1 MEKKTLGSFISALRR
16 AQGLTQQE
24 VADRL
29 AVSNKA
35 VSRWERDEAMP
46 DILLLP
52 AIADLFGVTV
62 DELLRGE
69 RMREAPPRESAVF
82 ADTADDPNEP
92 QTEPSTD
99 GGYTHETPIN
109 EGENAPSQP
118 RPTADPRALRGL
130 RGLMNRALSR
140 FRTLMILCIAL
151 AAAGLFVMVGVSYGF
166 YRPTIGFPLL
176 LLFVVAAVTVGIIAA
191 LRMRDTLNE
200 LTADSEETRL
210 PAAELGKACRA
221 YAMWAYCGGAANL
234 AAVALSLPLVLIRD
248 PYLTNSVLSAESYA
262 PIALVIL
269 LLLAG
274 LFAALRKPFAR
285 LLCRPWREG
294 REEVFE
300 NQLPAPYTKYLVKL
314 NLWQLIPAAALL
326 TVSTFLL
333 LSDSFGSITGAP
345 ILLISIIAPCV
356 ILPLYIRA
364 LPHTP
369 DRPAIKREML
379 ISGIR
384 NPILIVIAWITIG
397 SGLSYIHYENADGT
411 SGSYHVWYEEN
422 IFIGVAV
429 ILFVILVTELIRR
442 WLRKKSA

>member
-69 RMREAPPRESAVF
+69 RLREAAPREPAPAIVDPIAESCDSA
-82 ADTADDPNEP
+82 E
-92 QTEPSTD
+92 
-99 GGYTHETPIN
+99 GGYAHETPVN
-109 EGENAPSQP
+109 EEENAPTQP
-118 RPTADPRALRGL
+118 RPAVDPRALRGL

-151 AAAGLFVMVGVSYGF
+151 AAAGLFVMIGVSYGF

-200 LTADSEETRL
+200 LTADSEDTRL
-210 PAAELGKACRA
+210 PSAELGKACRA
-221 YAMWAYCGGAANL
+221 YAMWVYGAGAANL
-234 AAVALSLPLVLIRD
+234 TAVTLSLPLVLIRD
-248 PYLTNSVLSAESYA
+248 PYFTNSVLTARSYA
-262 PIALVIL
+262 PVALAIL

-300 NQLPAPYTKYLVKL
+300 NLLPAPYAKHLVKL
-314 NLWQLIPAAALL
+314 NLWQLTPAAVLL
-326 TVSTFLL
+326 TVTTVLL
-333 LSDSFGSITGAP
+333 LSDSFGPIPSAP
-345 ILLISIIAPCV
+345 ILLISVIASCV
-356 ILPLYIRA
+356 ILPLSIRA
-364 LPHTP
+364 LPRTP
-369 DRPAIKREML
+369 DRPAAKRELL

-384 NPILIVIAWITIG
+384 NPILIVIAWITLG
-397 SGLSYIHYENADGT
+397 SGLTYGHYENADGT
-411 SGSYHVWYEEN
+411 SSSYHIWHEED

-429 ILFVILVTELIRR
+429 ILLVILTTELIRR
-442 WLRKKSA
+442 WLRKKNA

>member
-1 MEKKTLGSFISALRR
+1 
-16 AQGLTQQE
+16 
-24 VADRL
+24 
-29 AVSNKA
+29 
-35 VSRWERDEAMP
+35 
-46 DILLLP
+46 
-52 AIADLFGVTV
+52 
-62 DELLRGE
+62 
-69 RMREAPPRESAVF
+69 
-82 ADTADDPNEP
+82 
-92 QTEPSTD
+92 
-99 GGYTHETPIN
+99 
-109 EGENAPSQP
+109 
-118 RPTADPRALRGL
+118 
-130 RGLMNRALSR
+130 
-140 FRTLMILCIAL
+140 MILCIAL

-221 YAMWAYCGGAANL
+221 YAMWAYCGGAASL

-274 LFAALRKPFAR
+274 LFAVLRKPFAR
-285 LLCRPWREG
+285 LLCRPWQEG

-300 NQLPAPYTKYLVKL
+300 NQLPTPYTKYLVKL
-314 NLWQLIPAAALL
+314 NLWQLIPAAVLL
-326 TVSTFLL
+326 TVSTVLL
-333 LSDSFGSITGAP
+333 LSDSFGPISGAP
-345 ILLISIIAPCV
+345 ILLISLIAPCV
-356 ILPLYIRA
+356 ILPLQTRA
-364 LPHTP
+364 LPQTP

-384 NPILIVIAWITIG
+384 NPILNVIAWITIG
-397 SGLSYIHYENADGT
+397 SGLTYGYYEGADGT
-411 SGSYHVWYEEN
+411 SGSYHIWHEEN

-429 ILFVILVTELIRR
+429 ILFVMLAAELIRR

>member
-200 LTADSEETRL
+200 LTADSEDTRL

-221 YAMWAYCGGAANL
+221 YAMWAYCGGAASL

-274 LFAALRKPFAR
+274 LFAALRKTVVR
-285 LLCRPWREG
+285 CLCRPWMTG
-294 REEVFE
+294 REETFTD
-300 NQLPAPYTKYLVKL
+300 LSAPYRKQLVKL
-314 NLWQLIPAAALL
+314 NLWQLVPAAALL

-397 SGLSYIHYENADGT
+397 SGLTYGYYEGADGT
-411 SGSYHVWYEEN
+411 SGSYHIWHEEN

-429 ILFVILVTELIRR
+429 ILLVILAAELIRR